1 MTLMKQLFSL
11 QELDL
16 ALDSVK
22 NQKAAAEQEL
32 ETRLTLGQIEES
44 LEEERGRLE
53 EVQAAHR
60 SQQEDAE
67 TLRERAGLVE
77 AQLYSGEAA
86 SRDLEALQLEVN
98 NVKAQVDQKDLQLL
112 ELAVRADDTRRRISS
127 LEQALAEV
135 QEAWEK
141 RHAELTEQLASLTK
155 EEIELSGQRDQLA
168 QTLDEADVRKYDTLR
183 RSKGGTAV
191 AKVERGLCQ
200 ACRMSLPS
208 QHLQRVRS
216 GRYTVNCSS
225 CGRMLLPA

>member
-22 NQKAAAEQEL
+22 VRKRAAEKEL
-32 ETRLTLGQIEES
+32 ETRLALGKIEES
-44 LEEERGRLE
+44 LEDQRGKLE
-53 EVQAAHR
+53 EVLTAHR
-60 SQQEDAE
+60 GQQHDAE
-67 TLRERAGLVE
+67 SLRERAGIVE
-77 AQLYSGEAA
+77 AQLYSGEAN

-112 ELAVRADDTRRRISS
+112 ELSVRADDFRRRI
-127 LEQALAEV
+127 ALLQQELTEAQEV
-135 QEAWEK
+135 WEK
-141 RHAELTEQLASLTK
+141 RQAELTEQVMSLSE
-155 EEIELSGQRDQLA
+155 EEIELAAQRDRLA
-168 QTLDEADVRKYDTLR
+168 QTLDQTEVLRYDTLR

-200 ACRMSLPS
+200 ACRMMLPS